1 MPTAT
6 APAPLPANDDRP
18 IPAGRAIVVMSPDLT
33 RAEAAEHC
41 ACWTFREMYHRGTF
55 SWLDDW
61 EAAMHALC
69 TLAPADPGDGGD
81 PHDATHTIAA
91 IRVEWDKRTG
101 TVTRSDPDGTMR
113 PAGRKGS
120 AAWDACNTEAR
131 ARLRATYDTLA
142 SEYTAPSPEEETT
155 RRARALL
162 AGTGDLAASAVT
174 ASAADVLA
182 ALELGDLQTD
192 ATDRAYGNGPNL
204 TGDSATLIGIAYLL
218 ARVARLEGLSQAER
232 AIVRRLSALLG

>member
-61 EAAMHALC
+61 EASMHALC
-69 TLAPADPGDGGD
+69 TLAPADPGDGRD

-113 PAGRKGS
+113 PEGKGQ

-142 SEYTAPSPEEETT
+142 IEARRVPAPDSPEEKAK
-155 RRARALL
+155 RRALALI
-162 AGTGDLAASAVT
+162 GTDTIAAQALT
-174 ASAADVLA
+174 APAADVLA
-182 ALELGDLQTD
+182 ALET
-192 ATDRAYGNGPNL
+192 
-204 TGDSATLIGIAYLL
+204 TGQPTIAADSGALIAVAYLI
-218 ARVARLEGLSQAER
+218 ARVARLELSDTER